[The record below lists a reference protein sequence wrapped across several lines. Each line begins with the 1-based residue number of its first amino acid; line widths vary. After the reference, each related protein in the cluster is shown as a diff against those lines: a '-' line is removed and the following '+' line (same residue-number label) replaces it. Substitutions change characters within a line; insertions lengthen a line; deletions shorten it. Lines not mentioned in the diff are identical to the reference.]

1 LTCLLVGSG
10 CLVAVVSSLSFV
22 RLLSGLWPV
31 RKGTVIKEADV
42 FCVPQRIYMTLGT
55 LAEQITYPQTIMK
68 HERTAEIEAQLQ
80 KLLDLVGIG
89 YLVSRWGGD
98 ADGVI
103 AKVSQPASQLASQPA
118 SNLAS
123 QPATQPA
130 SNPASSPV
138 SQSLRQSLSQSL
150 RQSLSQSLRQPV
162 VGITVL
168 CFSTERTTIG
178 KCQQAH

>member
-1 LTCLLVGSG
+1 M
-10 CLVAVVSSLSFV
+10 
-22 RLLSGLWPV
+22 

-98 ADGVI
+98 ADHVI
-103 AKVSQPASQLASQPA
+103 AKVSQPQCNRMEQW
-118 SNLAS
+118 
-123 QPATQPA
+123 
-130 SNPASSPV
+130 
-138 SQSLRQSLSQSL
+138 SL
-150 RQSLSQSLRQPV
+150 
-162 VGITVL
+162 
-168 CFSTERTTIG
+168 STERTTIG
-178 KCQQAH
+178 KCQQVH

>member
-1 LTCLLVGSG
+1 M
-10 CLVAVVSSLSFV
+10 
-22 RLLSGLWPV
+22 

-103 AKVSQPASQLASQPA
+103 AKVS
-118 SNLAS
+118 
-123 QPATQPA
+123 
-130 SNPASSPV
+130 
-138 SQSLRQSLSQSL
+138 
-150 RQSLSQSLRQPV
+150 
-162 VGITVL
+162 
-168 CFSTERTTIG
+168 
-178 KCQQAH
+178 